1 MVSKPEEFLLKNHN
15 LMYYRIG
22 SLGRTKGELTFEP
35 TQFAPVLGRSVP
47 SGSIKPTSTGQAA
60 CVKLSGIICY

>member
-35 TQFAPVLGRSVP
+35 TQFAPVLGRCVP
-47 SGSIKPTSTGQAA
+47 SGLKPPFTGQAA
-60 CVKLSGIICY
+60 YVKLFGIICY